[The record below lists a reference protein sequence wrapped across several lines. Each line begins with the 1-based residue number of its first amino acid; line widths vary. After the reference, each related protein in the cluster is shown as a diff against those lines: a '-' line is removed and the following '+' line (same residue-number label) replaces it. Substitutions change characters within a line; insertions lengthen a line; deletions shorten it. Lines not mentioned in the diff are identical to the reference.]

1 MLIAFDG
8 ICVLCNG
15 FVRFL
20 IKRDPEARL
29 RFTTNQSET
38 GAALF
43 AQTGQD
49 GNAPTSVILVD
60 GAKRY
65 FESDAA
71 LRAIAALGGGWRLAA
86 VFRII
91 PRVLRD
97 TVYRFVARNRY
108 RWFGRLDSCPLPL
121 PEWRVRFIS

>member
-20 IKRDPEARL
+20 IRRDPEARL
-29 RFTTNQSET
+29 RFTTNSSET
-38 GAALF
+38 GSALF
-43 AQTGQD
+43 AKAGQD
-49 GNAPTSVILVD
+49 ARAPTSVILVD
-60 GAKRY
+60 GQARY

-71 LRAIAALGGGWRLAA
+71 LRAIAALGGGWRLVG
-86 VFRII
+86 VFRIV

-108 RWFGRLDSCPLPL
+108 RWFGKLDACPLP
-121 PEWRVRFIS
+121 PSEWRERFIA

>member
-20 IKRDPEARL
+20 IRRDPEARL

-43 AQTGQD
+43 AEAGQD
-49 GNAPTSVILVD
+49 ARAPTSVILVD
-60 GAKRY
+60 GQARY

-71 LRAIAALGGGWRLAA
+71 LRAIAALGGGWRL
-86 VFRII
+86 VSFFRIV

-108 RWFGRLDSCPLPL
+108 RWFGKLDSCPLP
-121 PEWRVRFIS
+121 PAEWRERFVR